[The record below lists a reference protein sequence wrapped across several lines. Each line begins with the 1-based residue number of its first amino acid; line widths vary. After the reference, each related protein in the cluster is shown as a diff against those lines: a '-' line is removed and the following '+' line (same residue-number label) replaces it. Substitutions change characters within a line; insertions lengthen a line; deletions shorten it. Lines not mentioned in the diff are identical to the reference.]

1 MAKFS
6 HKIEYAGLKLAQAIF
21 AVTGIKAARK
31 MGAMLGGFVYRYI
44 PIRKEVVLKNLKIAF
59 PELSSNELERLGRK
73 CYISAAVIFS
83 EILSIPS
90 LKQDQLIDLVKLPN
104 LETIKKLHAGKK
116 GLILLTGHFGNWEA
130 AFVSVGLQV
139 GFPIVGVTKNQSN
152 DYVTRDLD
160 RMRTK
165 YGNKVVTLGVS
176 IREVYKALR
185 EGKIVSMVGDQRG
198 PSDGPRVLL
207 FNRPSAVYTGPAAL
221 SLKSGAPLMF
231 GTMMRTQDNRYEFRL
246 EEVSKE
252 GLPEDEQAA
261 IIEFTQRHT
270 TLLEEAIKIQ
280 PESWFWMHNRWK
292 Y

>member
-6 HKIEYAGLKLAQAIF
+6 HKIEYVGLRSAQLLFGLTGLK
-21 AVTGIKAARK
+21 VARK
-31 MGAMLGGFVYRYI
+31 IGAGLGGFVYKFI
-44 PIRKEVVLKNLKIAF
+44 PIRKDVVLKNLKIAF
-59 PELSSNELERLGRK
+59 PALSSSELERLGRK

-90 LKQDQLIDLVKLPN
+90 LNEKQLIDLVKLPN
-104 LETIKKLHAGKK
+104 LEEMKKLYSGKK
-116 GLILLTGHFGNWEA
+116 GLILLTGHFGNWEF
-130 AFVSVGLQV
+130 AFLSVGMQL

-165 YGNKVVTLGVS
+165 YGNTVVTLGVS

-185 EGKIVSMVGDQRG
+185 QGSVVSMVGDQRG

-221 SLKSGAPLMF
+221 ALKSGAPLMF
-231 GTMMRTQDNRYEFRL
+231 GAMMRMENNCYEFKL

-261 IIEFTQRHT
+261 IIELTQRHT
-270 TLLEEAIKIQ
+270 TLLEEAIKLQ